1 MESFLS
7 LDELCISFSDHDLR
21 TSADS
26 RTQDQHEK
34 DSCYVLK
41 DNKDHQGSLCVQN
54 DFHKQ
59 RKGKI
64 NEFHLEADNVVAK
77 NDSPN
82 TYACKLPDIKPTNKS
97 MQMIHVMAGK
107 MGRSRKF
114 YSINA
119 DDFTVGAKPGTFS
132 DLRSEEREE
141 LNASRRRRNH
151 LPPGESYSGGQNWKC
166 NPANGAKSLMA
177 NWTRGIEPNSGSA
190 QSGFLAASER
200 KIFSPRQFSPRQSV
214 KSGAELIEVNEE
226 FDETL
231 QMGLPQKVTK
241 FLEMEISLI
250 QGRERTNAMQKRKG
264 SVFST
269 YRASDTPEGVD
280 LKLIKTRKSWDS
292 SFLDRTERL

>member
-41 DNKDHQGSLCVQN
+41 DSKDHRGSLCVRD

-59 RKGKI
+59 RKGKMK
-64 NEFHLEADNVVAK
+64 EFHLEADNVVAK
-77 NDSPN
+77 NDSRN

-151 LPPGESYSGGQNWKC
+151 LPLGESKNYSGGQNWKC
-166 NPANGAKSLMA
+166 NPANDAKSLMA
-177 NWTRGIEPNSGSA
+177 NWTRGIEPYCGSA
-190 QSGFLAASER
+190 QSGFLAASQR
-200 KIFSPRQFSPRQSV
+200 KIFSPRQSV
-214 KSGAELIEVNEE
+214 KSGFA
-226 FDETL
+226 ETL
-231 QMGLPQKVTK
+231 QMDLPQKVTK

-250 QGRERTNAMQKRKG
+250 KGREKTNAMQKCKG

-269 YRASDTPEGVD
+269 YRASDNPEDVD

-292 SFLDRTERL
+292 AYLDRMERL

>member
-41 DNKDHQGSLCVQN
+41 DSKDHRGSLCVRD

-59 RKGKI
+59 RKGKMK
-64 NEFHLEADNVVAK
+64 EFHLGADNVVAK
-77 NDSPN
+77 NDSRN

-97 MQMIHVMAGK
+97 MQMIHVLAGK

-151 LPPGESYSGGQNWKC
+151 LPLGESKNYSGGQNWKC
-166 NPANGAKSLMA
+166 NPANDAKSLMA
-177 NWTRGIEPNSGSA
+177 NWTRGIEPYSGSA
-190 QSGFLAASER
+190 QSGFLAASQR
-200 KIFSPRQFSPRQSV
+200 KIFSPRQSV
-214 KSGAELIEVNEE
+214 KSGFA
-226 FDETL
+226 ETL
-231 QMGLPQKVTK
+231 QMDLPQKVTK

-250 QGRERTNAMQKRKG
+250 KGREKTNAMQKCKE

-269 YRASDTPEGVD
+269 YRASDNPEDVD
-280 LKLIKTRKSWDS
+280 LKLIKTRKS
-292 SFLDRTERL
+292 

>member
-34 DSCYVLK
+34 DSCHVLK
-41 DNKDHQGSLCVQN
+41 DSKDHRGSLCVRD

-59 RKGKI
+59 RKGKMK
-64 NEFHLEADNVVAK
+64 EFHLGADNVVAK
-77 NDSPN
+77 NDSRN
-82 TYACKLPDIKPTNKS
+82 TYACKLPDIKPANKS

-151 LPPGESYSGGQNWKC
+151 LPLGESKNYSGGQNWKC
-166 NPANGAKSLMA
+166 NPAKDAKSLKA
-177 NWTRGIEPNSGSA
+177 NWTRGIEPYSGSA
-190 QSGFLAASER
+190 QSGFLAASQR
-200 KIFSPRQFSPRQSV
+200 KIFSPRQSV
-214 KSGAELIEVNEE
+214 KSGFA
-226 FDETL
+226 ETL
-231 QMGLPQKVTK
+231 QMDLPQKVTK

-250 QGRERTNAMQKRKG
+250 KGREKTNAMQKCKG

-269 YRASDTPEGVD
+269 YRASDNPEDVD
-280 LKLIKTRKSWDS
+280 LKLIKTRKS
-292 SFLDRTERL
+292 

>member
-41 DNKDHQGSLCVQN
+41 DSKDHRGSLCVRD

-59 RKGKI
+59 RKGKMK
-64 NEFHLEADNVVAK
+64 EFHLGADNVVAK
-77 NDSPN
+77 NDSRN

-151 LPPGESYSGGQNWKC
+151 LPLGESKNYSGGQNWKC
-166 NPANGAKSLMA
+166 NPANDAKSLMA
-177 NWTRGIEPNSGSA
+177 NWTRGIEPYSGSA
-190 QSGFLAASER
+190 QSGFLAASQR
-200 KIFSPRQFSPRQSV
+200 KICSPRQSV
-214 KSGAELIEVNEE
+214 KSGFA
-226 FDETL
+226 ETL
-231 QMGLPQKVTK
+231 QMDLPQKVTK

-250 QGRERTNAMQKRKG
+250 KGREKTNAMQKCKG

-269 YRASDTPEGVD
+269 YRASDNPEDVD
-280 LKLIKTRKSWDS
+280 LKLIKTRKS
-292 SFLDRTERL
+292 

>member
-41 DNKDHQGSLCVQN
+41 DSKDHRGSLCVRD

-59 RKGKI
+59 RKGKMK
-64 NEFHLEADNVVAK
+64 EFHLDADNVVAK
-77 NDSPN
+77 NDSRN
-82 TYACKLPDIKPTNKS
+82 TYACKLPDIKPANKS

-141 LNASRRRRNH
+141 LKASRRRRNH
-151 LPPGESYSGGQNWKC
+151 LPLGESKNYSGGQNWKC
-166 NPANGAKSLMA
+166 NPANDAKSLMA
-177 NWTRGIEPNSGSA
+177 NWTRGIEPYSGSA
-190 QSGFLAASER
+190 QSGFLAASQR
-200 KIFSPRQFSPRQSV
+200 KIFSPRQSV
-214 KSGAELIEVNEE
+214 KSGFA
-226 FDETL
+226 ETL
-231 QMGLPQKVTK
+231 QMDLPQKVTK

-250 QGRERTNAMQKRKG
+250 KGREKTNAMQKCKG

-269 YRASDTPEGVD
+269 YRASDNPEDVD
-280 LKLIKTRKSWDS
+280 LKLIKTRKS
-292 SFLDRTERL
+292 

>member
-41 DNKDHQGSLCVQN
+41 DSKDHRGSLCVRD

-59 RKGKI
+59 RKGKMK
-64 NEFHLEADNVVAK
+64 EFHLGADNVVAK
-77 NDSPN
+77 NDSRN

-151 LPPGESYSGGQNWKC
+151 LPLGESKNYSGGQNWKC
-166 NPANGAKSLMA
+166 NPANDAKSLMA
-177 NWTRGIEPNSGSA
+177 NWTRGIEPYSGSA
-190 QSGFLAASER
+190 QSGFLAASQR
-200 KIFSPRQFSPRQSV
+200 KIFSPRQSV
-214 KSGAELIEVNEE
+214 KSGFA
-226 FDETL
+226 ETL
-231 QMGLPQKVTK
+231 QMDLPQKVTK

-250 QGRERTNAMQKRKG
+250 KGREKTNAMQKCKG

-269 YRASDTPEGVD
+269 YRASDNPEDVD
-280 LKLIKTRKSWDS
+280 LKLIKTRKS
-292 SFLDRTERL
+292 

>member
-34 DSCYVLK
+34 DSCYLLK
-41 DNKDHQGSLCVQN
+41 DSKDHRGSLCVRD

-59 RKGKI
+59 RKGKMK
-64 NEFHLEADNVVAK
+64 EFHLGADNVVAK
-77 NDSPN
+77 NDSRN

-151 LPPGESYSGGQNWKC
+151 LPLGESKNYSGGQNWKC
-166 NPANGAKSLMA
+166 NPANDAKSLMA
-177 NWTRGIEPNSGSA
+177 NWTRGIEPYSGSA
-190 QSGFLAASER
+190 QSGLLAASQR
-200 KIFSPRQFSPRQSV
+200 KIFSPRQSV
-214 KSGAELIEVNEE
+214 KSGFA
-226 FDETL
+226 ETL
-231 QMGLPQKVTK
+231 QMDLPQKVTK

-250 QGRERTNAMQKRKG
+250 KGREKTNAMQKSKG

-269 YRASDTPEGVD
+269 YRASDNPEDVD
-280 LKLIKTRKSWDS
+280 LKLIKTRKS
-292 SFLDRTERL
+292 

>member
-34 DSCYVLK
+34 DSCYLLK
-41 DNKDHQGSLCVQN
+41 DSKDHRGSLCVRD

-59 RKGKI
+59 RKDNLK
-64 NEFHLEADNVVAK
+64 EFHLGADNVVAK
-77 NDSPN
+77 NDSRN

-97 MQMIHVMAGK
+97 MQMIYVMAGK

-114 YSINA
+114 YSIKA

-151 LPPGESYSGGQNWKC
+151 LPLGESKNYSGGQNWKC
-166 NPANGAKSLMA
+166 NPANDAKSLMA
-177 NWTRGIEPNSGSA
+177 NWTRGIEPYSGSA
-190 QSGFLAASER
+190 QSGFLAASQR
-200 KIFSPRQFSPRQSV
+200 KIFSPRQSV
-214 KSGAELIEVNEE
+214 KSGFA
-226 FDETL
+226 ETL
-231 QMGLPQKVTK
+231 QMDLRQKVTK

-250 QGRERTNAMQKRKG
+250 KGREKTNAMQKCKE

-269 YRASDTPEGVD
+269 YRASDNPEDVD
-280 LKLIKTRKSWDS
+280 LKLIKTRKS
-292 SFLDRTERL
+292 

>member
-41 DNKDHQGSLCVQN
+41 DSTDHRGSLCVRD

-59 RKGKI
+59 RKGKMK
-64 NEFHLEADNVVAK
+64 EFHLGADNVVAK
-77 NDSPN
+77 NDSRN

-151 LPPGESYSGGQNWKC
+151 LPLGESKNYSGGQNWKC
-166 NPANGAKSLMA
+166 NPANDAKSLMA
-177 NWTRGIEPNSGSA
+177 NWTRGIEPYSGSA
-190 QSGFLAASER
+190 QSGFLAASQR
-200 KIFSPRQFSPRQSV
+200 KIFSPRQSV
-214 KSGAELIEVNEE
+214 KSGFA
-226 FDETL
+226 ETL
-231 QMGLPQKVTK
+231 QMDLPQKVTK

-250 QGRERTNAMQKRKG
+250 KGREKTNAMQKCKG

-269 YRASDTPEGVD
+269 YRASDNPEDVD
-280 LKLIKTRKSWDS
+280 LKLIKTRKS
-292 SFLDRTERL
+292 

>member
-34 DSCYVLK
+34 DSCYLLK
-41 DNKDHQGSLCVQN
+41 DSKDHRGSLCVRD

-59 RKGKI
+59 RKDKMK
-64 NEFHLEADNVVAK
+64 EFHLGADNVVAK
-77 NDSPN
+77 HDSRN

-151 LPPGESYSGGQNWKC
+151 LPLGESKNYSGGQNWKC
-166 NPANGAKSLMA
+166 NPANDAKSLMA
-177 NWTRGIEPNSGSA
+177 NWTRGIEPYSGSA
-190 QSGFLAASER
+190 QSGFLAASQR
-200 KIFSPRQFSPRQSV
+200 KIFSPRQSV
-214 KSGAELIEVNEE
+214 KSGFA
-226 FDETL
+226 ETL
-231 QMGLPQKVTK
+231 QMDLPQKVTK

-250 QGRERTNAMQKRKG
+250 KGREKTNAMQKCKG

-269 YRASDTPEGVD
+269 YRASDNPEDVD
-280 LKLIKTRKSWDS
+280 LKLIKTRKS
-292 SFLDRTERL
+292 

>member
-41 DNKDHQGSLCVQN
+41 DSKDHRGSLCVRD

-59 RKGKI
+59 RKGKMK
-64 NEFHLEADNVVAK
+64 EFHLGADNVVAK
-77 NDSPN
+77 NDSRN

-97 MQMIHVMAGK
+97 MQMIHILAGK

-151 LPPGESYSGGQNWKC
+151 LPLGESKNYSGGQNWKC
-166 NPANGAKSLMA
+166 NPANDAKSLMA
-177 NWTRGIEPNSGSA
+177 NWTRGIEPYSGSA
-190 QSGFLAASER
+190 QSGFLAASQR
-200 KIFSPRQFSPRQSV
+200 KIFSPRQSV
-214 KSGAELIEVNEE
+214 KSGFA
-226 FDETL
+226 ETL
-231 QMGLPQKVTK
+231 QMDLPQKVTK

-250 QGRERTNAMQKRKG
+250 KGREKTNAMQKCKG

-269 YRASDTPEGVD
+269 YRASDNPEDVD
-280 LKLIKTRKSWDS
+280 LKLIKTRKS
-292 SFLDRTERL
+292 

>member
-41 DNKDHQGSLCVQN
+41 DSKDHRGSLCVRD

-59 RKGKI
+59 RKGKMK
-64 NEFHLEADNVVAK
+64 EFHLEADNVVAK
-77 NDSPN
+77 NDSRN

-151 LPPGESYSGGQNWKC
+151 LPLGESKNYSGGQNWKC
-166 NPANGAKSLMA
+166 NPANDAKSLMA
-177 NWTRGIEPNSGSA
+177 NWTRGIEPYSGSA
-190 QSGFLAASER
+190 QSGFLAASQR
-200 KIFSPRQFSPRQSV
+200 KIFSPRQSV
-214 KSGAELIEVNEE
+214 KSGFA
-226 FDETL
+226 ETL
-231 QMGLPQKVTK
+231 QMDLPQKVTK

-250 QGRERTNAMQKRKG
+250 KGREKTNAMQKCKG

-269 YRASDTPEGVD
+269 YRASDNPEDVD
-280 LKLIKTRKSWDS
+280 LKLIKTRKS
-292 SFLDRTERL
+292 

>member
-41 DNKDHQGSLCVQN
+41 DSKDHRGSLCVRD

-59 RKGKI
+59 RKGKMK
-64 NEFHLEADNVVAK
+64 EFHLEADNVVAK
-77 NDSPN
+77 NDSRN

-151 LPPGESYSGGQNWKC
+151 LPLGESKNYSGGQNWKC
-166 NPANGAKSLMA
+166 NPANDAKSLMA
-177 NWTRGIEPNSGSA
+177 NWTRGIEPYCGSA
-190 QSGFLAASER
+190 QSGFLAASQR
-200 KIFSPRQFSPRQSV
+200 KIFSPRQSV
-214 KSGAELIEVNEE
+214 KSGAELIKVNEE
-226 FDETL
+226 FAETL
-231 QMGLPQKVTK
+231 QMDLPQKVTK

-250 QGRERTNAMQKRKG
+250 KGREKTNAMQKRK
-264 SVFST
+264 
-269 YRASDTPEGVD
+269 
-280 LKLIKTRKSWDS
+280 
-292 SFLDRTERL
+292 

>member
-41 DNKDHQGSLCVQN
+41 DSKDHRGSLCVRD

-59 RKGKI
+59 RKGKMK
-64 NEFHLEADNVVAK
+64 EFHLGADNVVAK
-77 NDSPN
+77 NDSRN

-151 LPPGESYSGGQNWKC
+151 LPLGESKNYSGGQNWKC
-166 NPANGAKSLMA
+166 NPANDAKSLMA
-177 NWTRGIEPNSGSA
+177 NWTRGIEPYSGSA
-190 QSGFLAASER
+190 QSGFLAASQR
-200 KIFSPRQFSPRQSV
+200 KIFSPRQSV
-214 KSGAELIEVNEE
+214 KSGFA
-226 FDETL
+226 ETL
-231 QMGLPQKVTK
+231 QMDLPQKVTK

-250 QGRERTNAMQKRKG
+250 KGREKTNAIQKCKG

-269 YRASDTPEGVD
+269 YRASDNPI
-280 LKLIKTRKSWDS
+280 LN
-292 SFLDRTERL
+292 

>member
-41 DNKDHQGSLCVQN
+41 DSKDHRGSLCVRD

-59 RKGKI
+59 RKGKMK
-64 NEFHLEADNVVAK
+64 EFHLEADNVVAK
-77 NDSPN
+77 NDSRN

-141 LNASRRRRNH
+141 LNASRRRRNR
-151 LPPGESYSGGQNWKC
+151 LPLGESKNYSGGQNWKC
-166 NPANGAKSLMA
+166 NPANDAKSLMA
-177 NWTRGIEPNSGSA
+177 NWTRGIEPYSGSA
-190 QSGFLAASER
+190 QSGFLAASQR
-200 KIFSPRQFSPRQSV
+200 KIFSPRQSV
-214 KSGAELIEVNEE
+214 KSGFA
-226 FDETL
+226 ETL
-231 QMGLPQKVTK
+231 QMDLPQKVTK

-250 QGRERTNAMQKRKG
+250 KGREKTNAMQKCKG

-269 YRASDTPEGVD
+269 YRASDNPEDVD
-280 LKLIKTRKSWDS
+280 LKLIKTRKS
-292 SFLDRTERL
+292 

>member
-7 LDELCISFSDHDLR
+7 LDELCISFSHHDLR
-21 TSADS
+21 TSAGS
-26 RTQDQHEK
+26 KTQDQHEK

-41 DNKDHQGSLCVQN
+41 DKKDHRGSLCVRN

-59 RKGKI
+59 RKGKMK
-64 NEFHLEADNVVAK
+64 EFHLEADNVVEK
-77 NDSPN
+77 NDSRN

-151 LPPGESYSGGQNWKC
+151 LPLGESKNYSGGQNWKC
-166 NPANGAKSLMA
+166 NPANDAKTLMA
-177 NWTRGIEPNSGSA
+177 NWTRGMVPYSGSA
-190 QSGFLAASER
+190 QSGFLAA
-200 KIFSPRQFSPRQSV
+200 
-214 KSGAELIEVNEE
+214 
-226 FDETL
+226 
-231 QMGLPQKVTK
+231 
-241 FLEMEISLI
+241 
-250 QGRERTNAMQKRKG
+250 
-264 SVFST
+264 
-269 YRASDTPEGVD
+269 
-280 LKLIKTRKSWDS
+280 
-292 SFLDRTERL
+292 

>member
-41 DNKDHQGSLCVQN
+41 DSKDHRGSLCVRD

-59 RKGKI
+59 RKGKMK
-64 NEFHLEADNVVAK
+64 EFHLEADNVVAK
-77 NDSPN
+77 NDSRN

-151 LPPGESYSGGQNWKC
+151 LPLGESKNYSGGQNWKC
-166 NPANGAKSLMA
+166 NPANDAKSIMA
-177 NWTRGIEPNSGSA
+177 DWTRGKEPYSGSA
-190 QSGFLAASER
+190 QSGFLAASQR
-200 KIFSPRQFSPRQSV
+200 KIFSPRQSV
-214 KSGAELIEVNEE
+214 KSGPQLIEVNEE
-226 FDETL
+226 FAETL
-231 QMGLPQKVTK
+231 QMDLPQKVTK

-250 QGRERTNAMQKRKG
+250 KGREKTNAMQKRKG

-280 LKLIKTRKSWDS
+280 PKLIKTRKSWDS
-292 SFLDRTERL
+292 AYLDRKERL

>member
-41 DNKDHQGSLCVQN
+41 DSKDHRGSLCVRN

-59 RKGKI
+59 RKGKMK
-64 NEFHLEADNVVAK
+64 EFHLDADNVVAK
-77 NDSPN
+77 NDSRN
-82 TYACKLPDIKPTNKS
+82 TYACKLPDIKPANKS

-141 LNASRRRRNH
+141 LKASRRRRNH
-151 LPPGESYSGGQNWKC
+151 LPLGESKNYSGGQNWKC
-166 NPANGAKSLMA
+166 NPANDAKSLMA
-177 NWTRGIEPNSGSA
+177 NWTRGIEPYSGSA
-190 QSGFLAASER
+190 QSGFLAASQR
-200 KIFSPRQFSPRQSV
+200 KIFSPRQSV
-214 KSGAELIEVNEE
+214 KSGFA
-226 FDETL
+226 ETL
-231 QMGLPQKVTK
+231 QMDLPQKVTK

-250 QGRERTNAMQKRKG
+250 KGREKTNAMQKCKG

-269 YRASDTPEGVD
+269 YRASDNPEDVD

-292 SFLDRTERL
+292 AYLDRMERL

>member
-26 RTQDQHEK
+26 RTQGQHEK

-41 DNKDHQGSLCVQN
+41 DSKDHRGSLCVRD

-59 RKGKI
+59 RKGKMK
-64 NEFHLEADNVVAK
+64 EFHLGADNVVAK
-77 NDSPN
+77 NDSRN

-151 LPPGESYSGGQNWKC
+151 LPLGESKNYSGGQNWKC
-166 NPANGAKSLMA
+166 NPANDAKSLMA
-177 NWTRGIEPNSGSA
+177 NWTRGIEPYSGSA
-190 QSGFLAASER
+190 QSGFLAASQR
-200 KIFSPRQFSPRQSV
+200 KIFSPRQSV
-214 KSGAELIEVNEE
+214 KSGFA
-226 FDETL
+226 ETL
-231 QMGLPQKVTK
+231 QMDLPQKVTK

-250 QGRERTNAMQKRKG
+250 KGREKTNAMQKCKG

-269 YRASDTPEGVD
+269 YRASDNPEDVD
-280 LKLIKTRKSWDS
+280 LKLIKTRKS
-292 SFLDRTERL
+292 

>member
-34 DSCYVLK
+34 DSCYLLK
-41 DNKDHQGSLCVQN
+41 DSKDHRGSLCVRD

-59 RKGKI
+59 RKDKMK
-64 NEFHLEADNVVAK
+64 EFNLGADNVVAK
-77 NDSPN
+77 NDSRN

-114 YSINA
+114 YSIKA

-151 LPPGESYSGGQNWKC
+151 LPLGESKNYSGGQNWKC
-166 NPANGAKSLMA
+166 NPANDAKSLMA
-177 NWTRGIEPNSGSA
+177 NWTRGIEPYSGSA
-190 QSGFLAASER
+190 QSGFLAASQR
-200 KIFSPRQFSPRQSV
+200 KIFSPRQSV
-214 KSGAELIEVNEE
+214 KSGFA
-226 FDETL
+226 ETL
-231 QMGLPQKVTK
+231 QMDLPQKVTK

-250 QGRERTNAMQKRKG
+250 KGREKTNAMQKLKE

-269 YRASDTPEGVD
+269 YRASDNPEDVD
-280 LKLIKTRKSWDS
+280 LKLIKTRKS
-292 SFLDRTERL
+292 